1 MTAPLVRDGGSLV
14 VHRAAG
20 GDGLSVEGVSVP
32 WYAPVLI
39 WDSWDGNYWE
49 QFDPKAVEQTLR
61 EALPQMLWGHG
72 RDVTGQVPIGA
83 WQTMRPDSTGL
94 RSRGVLFDNELVRP
108 VRDAI
113 AGGAPLG
120 QSISF
125 FPEADRVEPNYRD
138 GYPLITRTRVRL
150 DEVSIVRRPAYPTT
164 TIGMSAGGAAGR
176 ELPAELAELLARN
189 ERHRQAAE
197 VDALRYRYLRK
208 APR

>member
-1 MTAPLVRDGGSLV
+1 MTAPLVRDGGGLV
-14 VHRAAG
+14 VTRAAG

-32 WYAPVLI
+32 WFAPTLI
-39 WDSWDGNYWE
+39 FDDWDGYYYE
-49 QFDPKAVEQTLR
+49 QFDPAAVEHTLR
-61 EALPQMLWGHG
+61 AGLPQMLWGHG

-83 WQTMRPDSTGL
+83 WQTMRPDSAGL
-94 RSRGVLFDNELVRP
+94 RSRGVLFDNDLVRP

-125 FPEADRVEPNYRD
+125 YPEADRMQAGYRD

-164 TIGMSAGGAAGR
+164 TIGMTGAGSSGR
-176 ELPAELAELLARN
+176 QLPAELAELLARN

-197 VDALRYRYLRK
+197 VDALRYRKTLR
-208 APR
+208 